1 MQELA
6 GANLDKVAS
15 RETINPLPEMSAEE
29 LAAQV
34 AAYAAFQKGQGAT
47 PMNASINYA
56 QEAPAPQLSQQ

>member
-1 MQELA
+1 VQELA

-15 RETINPLPEMSAEE
+15 RETINPLPEMSPEE

-34 AAYAAFQKGQGAT
+34 AAYAAFQNQGAT

>member
-1 MQELA
+1 
-6 GANLDKVAS
+6 
-15 RETINPLPEMSAEE
+15 MSPEE

-34 AAYAAFQKGQGAT
+34 AAYAAFQNQGAT